1 MSEGAKPTRPAA
13 AKPAA
18 KPRKPRAAKAPAAA
32 SPDVV
37 LRSGE
42 ARSGGPI
49 ADAEPPGVEG
59 PPPGPTIDPEHPEP
73 GQPPMPADTGKTCA
87 NCGAALIGH
96 YCHECG
102 QQAHL
107 HNKLGHLLHEFV
119 EGIAHFD
126 GRLWRTLPLLAW
138 RPGRLSRDWIEGK
151 RARYVA
157 PLHIFLFALFLMFTI
172 PTFIHYKS
180 TDTVNVN
187 GAPVIVDAKD
197 REAAM
202 KEQRDNLAALKAE
215 PGETANGAQE
225 LSSKAVDFFDK
236 RAGHWDYYKLKIQ
249 SLLYKFGFLMAPI
262 SMLILW
268 LLLFYKRGYTLYD
281 HATVALYGLGFTALL
296 TAIGELLPP
305 SISGVWTFFMMIFI
319 PIHAVR
325 HLKVAY
331 AMGWPG
337 AILTGLV
344 MGVLTLIALG
354 LFIGAIFLIGLLGV
368 PHD

>member
-1 MSEGAKPTRPAA
+1 MSEGATPKKPA
-13 AKPAA
+13 AA
-18 KPRKPRAAKAPAAA
+18 KPRKPRKPRTRKAAA
-32 SPDVV
+32 PVTT
-37 LRSGE
+37 E
-42 ARSGGPI
+42 
-49 ADAEPPGVEG
+49 ADALAPTPDAS
-59 PPPGPTIDPEHPEP
+59 TIDPEHPTP
-73 GQPPMPADTGKTCA
+73 GQPPMPADPGKTCA
-87 NCGAALIGH
+87 NCGTPLVGH
-96 YCHECG
+96 YCHACG
-102 QQAHL
+102 QQGHL

-172 PTFIHYKS
+172 PTFVHYQTNS
-180 TDTVNVN
+180 TVNVN
-187 GAPVIVDAKD
+187 GSPVIIDQQD
-197 REAAM
+197 REAVM
-202 KEQRDNLAALKAE
+202 KAQREKVAALNGKQV
-215 PGETANGAQE
+215 GETSGLLAFAN
-225 LSSKAVDFFDK
+225 KAVDFFDK
-236 RAGHWDYYKLKIQ
+236 RSGHWDYYKLKIQ

-268 LLLFYKRGYTLYD
+268 LLLFYKRSYTLYD

-296 TAIGELLPP
+296 TAVSELLPP
-305 SISGVWTFFMMIFI
+305 SVRGPWLFMMMIFI

-337 AILTGLV
+337 AIATGLV
-344 MGVLTLIALG
+344 MGLLTLVALG
-354 LFIGAIFLIGLLGV
+354 IFILGIAAIGLLGV
-368 PHD
+368 PHA

>member
-1 MSEGAKPTRPAA
+1 MTQGAKPRKPTA

-18 KPRKPRAAKAPAAA
+18 RPRKPRAPKPAAA
-32 SPDVV
+32 AAVA
-37 LRSGE
+37 E
-42 ARSGGPI
+42 A
-49 ADAEPPGVEG
+49 
-59 PPPGPTIDPEHPEP
+59 GPTIDPEHPRP
-73 GQPPMPADTGKTCA
+73 GQPPMSADPGKTCA
-87 NCGAALIGH
+87 NCGTPLLGH

-102 QQAHL
+102 QQGHL

-172 PTFIHYKS
+172 PSVIQYPGGGVVK
-180 TDTVNVN
+180 VN
-187 GAPVIVDAKD
+187 GAPVE
-197 REAAM
+197 RNEAGRQALMKQQSEKLEAM
-202 KEQRDNLAALKAE
+202 KAK
-215 PGETANGAQE
+215 PGEKASQVEKTM
-225 LSSKAVDFFDK
+225 LSISNTIMKKSEKF
-236 RAGHWDYYKLKIQ
+236 DYYMLKIV
-249 SLLYKFGFLMAPI
+249 SMLYKLGFLMVPI
-262 SMLILW
+262 SVAILW

-296 TAIGELLPP
+296 ISIGEAIPP
-305 SISGVWTFFMMIFI
+305 GPRDFWTLGLMVFV

-331 AMGWPG
+331 AMKWPG
-337 AILTGLV
+337 AVMTGLI
-344 MGVLTLIALG
+344 MGVLTLLS
-354 LFIGAIFLIGLLGV
+354 LFIFVFGIAAIIVLGSS
-368 PHD
+368 HA